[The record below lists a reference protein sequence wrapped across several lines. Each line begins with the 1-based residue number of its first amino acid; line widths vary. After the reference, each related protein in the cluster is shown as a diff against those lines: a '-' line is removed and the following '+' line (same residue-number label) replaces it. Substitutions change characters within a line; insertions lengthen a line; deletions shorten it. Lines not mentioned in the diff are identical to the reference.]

1 MALNFDTS
9 VNISTNSAS
18 MLSVDASGRY
28 VTPLQPSFNIMS
40 GHEAGA
46 GNIAGS
52 PVGNILPATSGVGT
66 FNIGAHYNPAN
77 GRFTAPVAGIYFV
90 RFNQLAT
97 NASVGEFRTA
107 ICKNDTVYSGYRFI
121 TYKSAASWHTLI
133 AEALVQ
139 MDINDFIT
147 ARYLSG
153 PAVLYNDANY
163 ASFSG
168 HLVG

>member
-1 MALNFDTS
+1 MALNFNTS
-9 VNISTNSAS
+9 VDIRTDATSI
-18 MLSVDASGRY
+18 LSVDAGGRY
-28 VTPLQPSFNIMS
+28 ITPLQPSFNVMS
-40 GHEAGA
+40 GHAAGA
-46 GNIAGS
+46 GNIVPAGTQMF
-52 PVGNILPATSGVGT
+52 NVGT
-66 FNIGAHYNPAN
+66 HYNSAN

-107 ICKNDTVYSGYRFI
+107 IYKNDTPYSGYRFI

-139 MDINDFIT
+139 MAVNDFVT
-147 ARYLSG
+147 VRYETG
-153 PAVLYNDANY
+153 PAVLYNDASY